1 MDWLIFG
8 IVIGLGAWAL
18 AAWTRTRKLNLVWYE
33 WVLIVIAVAFVL
45 LAYQNYTATMAELE
59 PEAGPFMLIAF
70 GAPALVCAL
79 AAGFLVWRKQQ
90 HASPA
95 PKS

>member
-18 AAWTRTRKLNLVWYE
+18 AAWTHAHNLRLVWYE
-33 WVLIVIAVAFVL
+33 WVLIAIAVVFAL

-70 GAPALVCAL
+70 GVPALVCAV
-79 AAGFLVWRKQQ
+79 ATGWLVRRQQ
-90 HASPA
+90 HRVIPT